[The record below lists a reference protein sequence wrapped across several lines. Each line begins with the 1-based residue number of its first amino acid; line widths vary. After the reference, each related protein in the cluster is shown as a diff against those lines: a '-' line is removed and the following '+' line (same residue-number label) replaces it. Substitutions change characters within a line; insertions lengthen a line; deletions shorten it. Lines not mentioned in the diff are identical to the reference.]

1 MTVQPNQ
8 AIDPSQFAGK
18 WTLDGS
24 RSSISFRASSLWG
37 LMKVRG
43 KFTRLRGEAIIEP
56 NGSVRGQLVVDA
68 SSMHTGN
75 TKRDNHLRSDDFFK
89 VAKHPEIVFELS
101 GIVPGSDEHR
111 LTGTLR
117 IIGNSQP
124 LQLTARIRDLDASGL
139 TLYAQT
145 TVDRSR
151 WGVTYR
157 KNGMVNMNTGLEI
170 SARFNREG

>member
-24 RSSISFRASSLWG
+24 GSAISFRASSLWG

-68 SSMHTGN
+68 SSMDTAN
-75 TKRDNHLRSDDFFK
+75 TKPDNHLRSDDFFN
-89 VAKHPEIVFELS
+89 VAKHPEIVFQLS
-101 GIVPGSDEHR
+101 RIVPASDQHR
-111 LTGTLR
+111 LTVPLP

-124 LQLTARIRDLDASGL
+124 LQLTA
-139 TLYAQT
+139 
-145 TVDRSR
+145 
-151 WGVTYR
+151 
-157 KNGMVNMNTGLEI
+157 
-170 SARFNREG
+170 